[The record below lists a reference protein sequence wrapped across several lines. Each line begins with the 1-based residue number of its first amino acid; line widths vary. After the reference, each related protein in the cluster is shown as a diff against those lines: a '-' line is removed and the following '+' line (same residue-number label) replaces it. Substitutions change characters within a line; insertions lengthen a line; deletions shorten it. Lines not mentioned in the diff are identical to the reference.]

1 MLFAFAGKDAWAYKG
16 TWFNFR
22 ASLSKTGEGKVYGSF
37 TSKEKAV
44 NKEYENTPIRH
55 RVDDKQSEFVDTY
68 TPEDITLHLFA
79 IAEDG
84 WEFVEWQD
92 SLDNKLPTSMP
103 CDAQGIATN
112 LSTKYG
118 YATVPKFHSKN
129 VCGENFSSSQ
139 GSAEDHVNQHNN
151 KYKYNYYTRVDNKYK
166 AVFRKLVKDPVVTA
180 APLDE
185 TLGEAAF
192 SPGDNQVGDMVT
204 IATHPK
210 GPKEKGYENK
220 FLGWQH
226 NGEFLRDEAGN
237 IIKENPYTFEVTEDN
252 VGIYY
257 AVYDSGYKFYRIK
270 NYETKEYILATSDD
284 VSGTGIT
291 AFKNALQ
298 NDFRLQQGDVMAY
311 AGSVFEIDS
320 YKNSDSSGRLVYDLI
335 VQDKHTKE
343 YYTLPS
349 IYIRINQDA
358 DKNAWSFS
366 TDENQDTRLNL
377 RPTEDGKLSVSAIIE
392 DNKWLWYI
400 EPMDKDLETCEN
412 YFSLD
417 PEKLVLVGDKY
428 YTTLRTSWNILFNP
442 EQMTP
447 YVVTSVDETEGTF
460 EMEPITGN
468 IIPAGTPV
476 IIKTKSK
483 VIEENRMVPTKTA
496 AANGA
501 VPAVNLLKSSEK
513 YFPNQTVATSAN
525 YKQLIVNANG
535 ELAFDGNALSK
546 VNGNEA
552 YLSVSSEVALK
563 PEYKEVT
570 LAQLVSSGKVGSKY
584 RIKDGDI
591 AAIVTVDQKQLIICK
606 DDNKYANPDQK
617 QETWYDYIHM
627 QSVQNDLAT
636 SVPATYVPA
645 TYDQSNWIGLRLPK
659 DQQIASTIVQQH
671 QQLTDV
677 RGVLTN
683 KDNPELLLDG
693 VPKANGMATQY
704 SFNVYVAP
712 NFYGENHQTGD
723 NGAVYFFVQPKPME
737 PALVEW
743 LIWDGNQFVTPP
755 KASNGTNSW
764 NQANLKGSFDV
775 NFDYIES
782 GEISSIEQLIAN
794 YGYRMPSAIVRL
806 NTPSPNGNQAP
817 RRAGETTKYVV
828 YPLGIERNG
837 SSINDDGVITDVA
850 RVVGQREVTSTEY
863 YNVAGIRS
871 DRPWQGVNIV
881 VMRYSD
887 GTTSASK
894 MLR

>member
-1 MLFAFAGKDAWAYKG
+1 MADE
-16 TWFNFR
+16 
-22 ASLSKTGEGKVYGSF
+22 GEVS
-37 TSKEKAV
+37 V
-44 NKEYENTPIRH
+44 
-55 RVDDKQSEFVDTY
+55 
-68 TPEDITLHLFA
+68 
-79 IAEDG
+79 
-84 WEFVEWQD
+84 
-92 SLDNKLPTSMP
+92 
-103 CDAQGIATN
+103 ATN
-112 LSTKYG
+112 
-118 YATVPKFHSKN
+118 P
-129 VCGENFSSSQ
+129 
-139 GSAEDHVNQHNN
+139 N
-151 KYKYNYYTRVDNKYK
+151 KG
-166 AVFRKLVKDPVVTA
+166 
-180 APLDE
+180 DE
-185 TLGEAAF
+185 
-192 SPGDNQVGDMVT
+192 
-204 IATHPK
+204 ITH
-210 GPKEKGYENK
+210 
-220 FLGWQH
+220 
-226 NGEFLRDEAGN
+226 
-237 IIKENPYTFEVTEDN
+237 
-252 VGIYY
+252 
-257 AVYDSGYKFYRIK
+257 
-270 NYETKEYILATSDD
+270 
-284 VSGTGIT
+284 
-291 AFKNALQ
+291 
-298 NDFRLQQGDVMAY
+298 
-311 AGSVFEIDS
+311 
-320 YKNSDSSGRLVYDLI
+320 
-335 VQDKHTKE
+335 
-343 YYTLPS
+343 
-349 IYIRINQDA
+349 
-358 DKNAWSFS
+358 
-366 TDENQDTRLNL
+366 
-377 RPTEDGKLSVSAIIE
+377 
-392 DNKWLWYI
+392 WYI

-417 PEKLVLVGDKY
+417 PNKLVEVDGKY

-442 EQMTP
+442 DQMTP
-447 YVVTSVDETEGTF
+447 YVVTSVDEEEGTF
-460 EMEPITGN
+460 EMQPITGN
-468 IIPAGTPV
+468 IIPLDTPV
-476 IIKTKSK
+476 IIETKSND
-483 VIEENRMVPTKTA
+483 IEENRMVPTKTNEA
-496 AANGA
+496 SGA
-501 VPAVNLLKSSEK
+501 VPSGNLLKVSTK
-513 YFPNQTVATSAN
+513 YFPNQDAPVS
-525 YKQLIVNANG
+525 YCKKLMKNADG
-535 ELAFDGNALSK
+535 ELAFGGDALSK

-591 AAIVTVDQKQLIICK
+591 AAIVTVDQNQLIICK

-627 QSVQNDLAT
+627 PSVQNDLTT
-636 SVPATYVPA
+636 SVPSIYVPSI
-645 TYDQSNWIGLRLPK
+645 YDQSNWIGLRLPN

-755 KASNGTNSW
+755 KASYGTNSW

-837 SSINDDGVITDVA
+837 SSINDGVITDVA

>member
-1 MLFAFAGKDAWAYKG
+1 
-16 TWFNFR
+16 
-22 ASLSKTGEGKVYGSF
+22 
-37 TSKEKAV
+37 
-44 NKEYENTPIRH
+44 
-55 RVDDKQSEFVDTY
+55 
-68 TPEDITLHLFA
+68 
-79 IAEDG
+79 
-84 WEFVEWQD
+84 
-92 SLDNKLPTSMP
+92 
-103 CDAQGIATN
+103 
-112 LSTKYG
+112 
-118 YATVPKFHSKN
+118 
-129 VCGENFSSSQ
+129 
-139 GSAEDHVNQHNN
+139 
-151 KYKYNYYTRVDNKYK
+151 
-166 AVFRKLVKDPVVTA
+166 
-180 APLDE
+180 
-185 TLGEAAF
+185 
-192 SPGDNQVGDMVT
+192 MVT
-204 IATHPK
+204 ISTHPK
-210 GPKEKGYENK
+210 GPKDKGYENK

-226 NGEFLRDEAGN
+226 NDEFLRDEAGN
-237 IIKENPYTFEVTEDN
+237 IIKNNPFTFEVTEDN
-252 VGIYY
+252 CGVYY
-257 AVYDSGYKFYRIK
+257 AVYESGYKFYRIK
-270 NYETKEYILATSDD
+270 NYETRDFILAISDE
-284 VSGTGIT
+284 VSGTGIV
-291 AFKNALQ
+291 AFNNALKK
-298 NDFRLQQGDVMAY
+298 DFTLQQGDIIAN

-320 YKNSDSSGRLVYDLI
+320 YKNTDSSGRLVYDLI
-335 VQDKHTKE
+335 VQNKHTKAH
-343 YYTLPS
+343 YTLPEV
-349 IYIRINQDA
+349 YIRINQDA

-366 TDENQDTRLNL
+366 TDENQGTGSNL
-377 RPTEDGKLSVSAIIE
+377 RAEENGTLYVSAITE
-392 DNKWLWYI
+392 DNRWLWYI
-400 EPMDKDLETCEN
+400 EPMDKDLNTKEN

-417 PEKLVLVGDKY
+417 PNKLVEVDGKY

-442 EQMTP
+442 DQMTP
-447 YVVTSVDETEGTF
+447 YVVTSVDEEDGTF
-460 EMEPITGN
+460 EMQPITGN
-468 IIPAGTPV
+468 IIPLNTPV
-476 IIKTKSK
+476 IIETKSND
-483 VIEENRMVPTKTA
+483 IEENRMVPTKLA
-496 AANGA
+496 AASGA
-501 VPAVNLLKSSEK
+501 VPAGNLLKSSEK
-513 YFPNQTVATSAN
+513 YFPNQSAPVSN
-525 YKQLIVNANG
+525 CKQLMVNANG
-535 ELAFDGNALSK
+535 ELTFGGNALSK

-552 YLSVSSEVALK
+552 YLSVSSEVVLK

-591 AAIVTVDQKQLIICK
+591 AAIVTVDQNQLIVCK
-606 DDNKYANPDQK
+606 DDNKYANPDEK

-627 QSVQNDLAT
+627 PSVQNDLPT
-636 SVPATYVPA
+636 SVPA
-645 TYDQSNWIGLRLPK
+645 TYDQSNWIGLRLPN

-693 VPKANGMATQY
+693 VPKANEMETQY

-755 KASNGTNSW
+755 KASYGTNSW

-782 GEISSIEQLIAN
+782 GEISSIEQLTAN
-794 YGYRMPSAIVRL
+794 YGYSMPSAIVRL

-828 YPLGIERNG
+828 YPLVIEDNG
-837 SSINDDGVITDVA
+837 SRIYDDGVITDVA